1 MSAGAASETR
11 PAGLDRRTA
20 PGTPLSAC
28 LISFQ
33 EEDRIATALASLWM
47 CDEILVV
54 DSHSTDRTR
63 EIASEYGARVIE
75 RDWPGYM
82 AQKEF
87 AIRAASHDWVLC
99 LDCDE
104 ELSSDLSAQIVALKA
119 AGFPGAAGYLFPRC
133 AEYFGVWIRRGGWYP
148 DRQMRLFDRRR
159 GRWGGFSVHEKV
171 LLDGTPVY
179 LSAELLHRP
188 YRNFREQLDTLDK
201 YTTIG
206 ANERFQR
213 GIRAR
218 PHDLVVHPLAYF
230 VRFYFLKRGFLD
242 GWRGLLLAALM
253 AHYGLLK
260 YAKLLILQ
268 KAGSLDQP
276 KRVSWPPPAPP
287 PAQRGP
293 APSPTSEHSAGPKP
307 LAAAPLPSPGVPTPA
322 TPTSAHR
329 E

>member
-1 MSAGAASETR
+1 
-11 PAGLDRRTA
+11 
-20 PGTPLSAC
+20 
-28 LISFQ
+28 
-33 EEDRIATALASLWM
+33 M
-47 CDEILVV
+47 CDEVLVV
-54 DSHSTDRTR
+54 DSRSTDRTR
-63 EIASEYGARVIE
+63 AIAAQYGARVIE
-75 RDWPGYM
+75 RDWPGHV

-104 ELSSDLSAQIVALKA
+104 ELSSALSDQIVALKA
-119 AGFPGAAGYLFPRC
+119 AGFPGAAGYRFPRC

-148 DRQMRLFDRRR
+148 DRQLRLFDRRK
-159 GRWGGFSVHEKV
+159 GRWGGINPHDKV
-171 LLDGTPVY
+171 LLDEPPVY
-179 LSAELLHRP
+179 LKGELLHRP

-276 KRVSWPPPAPP
+276 KRVTWPPPAPP
-287 PAQRGP
+287 PALRGP
-293 APSPTSEHSAGPKP
+293 SPRSAGEQAEGPSSQ
-307 LAAAPLPSPGVPTPA
+307 AAAALPSAAQPSPA

>member
-1 MSAGAASETR
+1 MSFAGSSGR
-11 PAGLDRRTA
+11 KPQGVAGPRAGPA
-20 PGTPLSAC
+20 PGTAVSAC
-28 LISFQ
+28 IISFQ
-33 EEDRIATALASLWM
+33 EEDRIATALASLWF
-47 CDEILVV
+47 CDEIVVV
-54 DSHSTDRTR
+54 DSRSTDRTR
-63 EIASEYGARVIE
+63 GIASEFGARVIE
-75 RDWPGYM
+75 RDWPGHV

-87 AIRAASHDWVLC
+87 AIRAARHDWVLC

-104 ELSSDLSAQIVALKA
+104 ELTAELTNQILEVKA
-119 AGFPGAAGYLFPRC
+119 AGFPGAAGYDFPRC

-148 DRQMRLFDRRR
+148 DRQLRLFDRRQ
-159 GRWGGFSVHEKV
+159 GRWGGINPHDKV
-171 LLDGTPVY
+171 LLDRRPVR
-179 LSAELLHRP
+179 LSGELLHRP

-206 ANERFQR
+206 ATERHQR

-218 PHDLVVHPLAYF
+218 AYDLVVHPSAYF
-230 VRFYFLKRGFLD
+230 LRFYFIKRGFLD
-242 GWRGLLLAALM
+242 GWRGLLLATLM

-276 KRVSWPPPAPP
+276 KRVTWPAP
-287 PAQRGP
+287 AG
-293 APSPTSEHSAGPKP
+293 SPRRD
-307 LAAAPLPSPGVPTPA
+307 LAAHPESGGPTAPAGPLPSSPSNAPSA